1 MSKKLDVMGKLQGLK
16 SKFRKASDK
25 DASANLQESD
35 AHDEQQPS
43 SELNLSEAEKL
54 SSQMISTDQSMEGDD
69 SSPQIS
75 IDDNE
80 QSDLDDLTTVR
91 KKQIL
96 AVVCCVGVLGV
107 SYLAGSAI
115 FGGNDP
121 VKGKTQ
127 TQVSNKIKQ
136 SNSNLGSDMPTDYS
150 SISAYSQKSKGKA
163 GAKNPAQPNGK
174 QASSHANNTAGAN
187 NAGLSDSQYD
197 ALAPKPL
204 PSLNQNAS
212 GNAAS
217 GSGGSRSYY
226 DESAKKEHEEALK
239 AQAAFEKEQNTA
251 FTSAIAFSNLVSK
264 NANGGSSTAKETSL
278 VSKGTADAPF
288 FESDAGGNT
297 YVLRTG
303 SVLQATLLTGINS
316 DLGNTDVVAQIS
328 ANVYDSETGDY
339 LLIPQGSRLIGKA
352 GSVGGTGVGVT
363 FSRLVFP
370 DGSGIDLPN
379 VGAIDGTGIP
389 GLRDQYSS
397 HESTFLRGAL
407 FSALLGYAADKV
419 SDDSGSTTSSGWG
432 GTTTTYN
439 DALSSAVDKIT
450 DRWIDRA
457 DSQASRAATVTI
469 RPGTQFAVYINAD
482 LSIPSY
488 EE

>member
-16 SKFRKASDK
+16 SKFRKASEK
-25 DASANLQESD
+25 NASAELQESD
-35 AHDEQQPS
+35 APNEQQPS
-43 SELNLSEAEKL
+43 SELNLSDAEKL
-54 SSQMISTDQSMEGDD
+54 SSQMLSPDQSMAGDD

-121 VKGKTQ
+121 VKDKTP

-136 SNSNLGSDMPTDYS
+136 SKSNLGTEMPTDYS
-150 SISAYSQKSKGKA
+150 SISAYSQKSNGKA

-174 QASSHANNTAGAN
+174 PASANANT
-187 NAGLSDSQYD
+187 AGLSDSQYD

-212 GNAAS
+212 GNAGS
-217 GSGGSRSYY
+217 GNGGSRSYY
-226 DESAKKEHEEALK
+226 DESAKKEHEAALK

-328 ANVYDSETGDY
+328 SNVYDSESGDY

-352 GSVGGTGVGVT
+352 GSVCGTGVGVT

-370 DGSGIDLPN
+370 DGSGIDLPD

>member
-16 SKFRKASDK
+16 SKFRKASEK
-25 DASANLQESD
+25 DASAELQESE
-35 AHDEQQPS
+35 AHNEQQPS
-43 SELNLSEAEKL
+43 SELNLSDAEKL
-54 SSQMISTDQSMEGDD
+54 SSQMLSPDQPMEDD
-69 SSPQIS
+69 ASSPQIS

-96 AVVCCVGVLGV
+96 AVVCCVGVLGI

-115 FGGNDP
+115 FGGNDH
-121 VKGKTQ
+121 VKDKTP

-136 SNSNLGSDMPTDYS
+136 SKSNLGNDMPTDYS
-150 SISAYSQKSKGKA
+150 SISAYSQKSNGKA

-174 QASSHANNTAGAN
+174 PASANANT
-187 NAGLSDSQYD
+187 AGLSDSQYD

-212 GNAAS
+212 GNASS
-217 GSGGSRSYY
+217 GNGGSRSYY
-226 DESAKKEHEEALK
+226 DESAKREHDEALK
-239 AQAAFEKEQNTA
+239 AQKEFEKEQNVA

-328 ANVYDSETGDY
+328 ANVYDSESGDY

-389 GLRDQYSS
+389 GLRDQYTS

-457 DSQASRAATVTI
+457 DSQASRAPTVTV

>member
-107 SYLAGSAI
+107 SYLAGSAL

-136 SNSNLGSDMPTDYS
+136 SNSNLGNDMPTDYS

-212 GNAAS
+212 GNAGS

-226 DESAKKEHEEALK
+226 DESAKKEHEAALK

>member
-1 MSKKLDVMGKLQGLK
+1 MMSKKLDVMGKLQGLK
-16 SKFRKASDK
+16 SKFRKASEK
-25 DASANLQESD
+25 DASDKLQESD
-35 AHDEQQPS
+35 ASNNQQPS
-43 SELNLSEAEKL
+43 SELNLADAEKL
-54 SSQMISTDQSMEGDD
+54 SSQMLSADQPMEGDD

-107 SYLAGSAI
+107 SYLAGSAL

-121 VKGKTQ
+121 VKDKNP

-136 SNSNLGSDMPTDYS
+136 SKSNLGNDMPTDYS

-174 QASSHANNTAGAN
+174 PASANANNAN
-187 NAGLSDSQYD
+187 TAGLSDSQYD

-226 DESAKKEHEEALK
+226 DESAKREHDEALK

-328 ANVYDSETGDY
+328 ANVYDSESGDY

-370 DGSGIDLPN
+370 DGSGIDLPD